1 MSGSGPS
8 RFPTTAT
15 LLSSGLTTPLERE
28 AVRRLIAT
36 TQSQRVIG
44 EFEADLADAQ
54 KDAACGV
61 IAPAEL
67 RRLVML
73 ATIAEQLTP
82 VSGGRRRPRSHQR
95 GGGLSDA
102 MKRLLGSMCGVV
114 RRGVAEAGRQ
124 QEEALTAMATAFE
137 QISDQRAAAGVRGA
151 FRRAVVGAATSGAI
165 YDLSYGTDG
174 YIGGIVTGIASFLY
188 ANSPDVQ
195 RAMMSLVGAADVGG
209 RAAALGVG
217 TAVGVASV
225 TYASYLIM
233 KALESAGAFAR
244 GLPNPTDPA
253 QIHEVVAKTVSA
265 VSGGRVKMSA
275 AYVAPRRGLSGSIV
289 IGPAGSSGAAGAG
302 AGAEASV
309 RGPQLG
315 ENDAGRNVQV
325 FLLEDGA
332 VERDA
337 ATSVQEALQATAAA
351 MGLTVEALTAL
362 KARNAARFRAGG
374 SGAMEEEP
382 EGGRRH
388 PRRGTRKHPRRHH
401 RRHTRKH

>member
-1 MSGSGPS
+1 M
-8 RFPTTAT
+8 
-15 LLSSGLTTPLERE
+15 
-28 AVRRLIAT
+28 
-36 TQSQRVIG
+36 
-44 EFEADLADAQ
+44 
-54 KDAACGV
+54 
-61 IAPAEL
+61 EL

-82 VSGGRRRPRSHQR
+82 VSGGRRRHRSLQR

-114 RRGVAEAGRQ
+114 RRGIDEAGRQ
-124 QEEALTAMATAFE
+124 QEDALTAMATALE
-137 QISDQRAAAGVRGA
+137 QISDQRAAAGVKDV
-151 FRRAVVGAATSGAI
+151 FRRLVVGAATSASI

-188 ANSPDVQ
+188 TNSPDVQ
-195 RAMMSLVGAADVGG
+195 RTMMSLVGAADIGG
-209 RAAALGVG
+209 RAVALGAG

-233 KALESAGAFAR
+233 KALERAGAFAR

-253 QIHEVVAKTVSA
+253 QIHEVVAKTVTA
-265 VSGGRVKMSA
+265 VSGGRVKMAS

-289 IGPAGSSGAAGAG
+289 IGPPGSSSAGAG
-302 AGAEASV
+302 AGV

-337 ATSVQEALQATAAA
+337 ATSAQEALQATAAS

-374 SGAMEEEP
+374 SAAASGAAMEEEP
-382 EGGRRH
+382 QGGRRRTKKH
-388 PRRGTRKHPRRHH
+388 PRRRHH
-401 RRHTRKH
+401 RRHTRKQ